1 MGGDKLSHLQQLK
14 TLTLTWFTS
23 SGQPPLNCSWLRQTP
38 SFSAGCDVHCVLDI
52 WTFTTWCYVKTV
64 SQWTAV
70 CTLFLLA
77 RGQLKRWIGNCHKVA
92 KPTDSAR
99 GCQPSPVSQTPATWH
114 PSLHMQWVPNQPEA
128 FSDYIILLD
137 FSEYIFKLNQSHSHS
152 SFNKETFHLDV
163 VGASSSWRIL
173 SDMAVTRQSL
183 DDRQT
188 IRDVARGTIKNP
200 PSLSLSFRQALFASF
215 APSTQ
220 STIFPDSYRMDGRGG
235 HCCSRICHLDKIRHE
250 IG

>member
-1 MGGDKLSHLQQLK
+1 MATAIKWPSLQTLREVVSHLQ
-14 TLTLTWFTS
+14 S
-23 SGQPPLNCSWLRQTP
+23 
-38 SFSAGCDVHCVLDI
+38 
-52 WTFTTWCYVKTV
+52 
-64 SQWTAV
+64 
-70 CTLFLLA
+70 
-77 RGQLKRWIGNCHKVA
+77 
-92 KPTDSAR
+92 
-99 GCQPSPVSQTPATWH
+99 
-114 PSLHMQWVPNQPEA
+114 

-152 SFNKETFHLDV
+152 SFNKETFRLDV

-200 PSLSLSFRQALFASF
+200 PSLSLSFSQALFASF
-215 APSTQ
+215 APSTP

-235 HCCSRICHLDKIRHE
+235 HCCSRICH
-250 IG
+250 

>member
-1 MGGDKLSHLQQLK
+1 MCGLCKLVTNNVKGAGLRVVLKRAANRLSNKHCGTHSVGGDKLSHLQQLK

-99 GCQPSPVSQTPATWH
+99 GCQPSPVSQTPVTWH
-114 PSLHMQWVPNQPEA
+114 PSP
-128 FSDYIILLD
+128 
-137 FSEYIFKLNQSHSHS
+137 QS
-152 SFNKETFHLDV
+152 
-163 VGASSSWRIL
+163 
-173 SDMAVTRQSL
+173 
-183 DDRQT
+183 
-188 IRDVARGTIKNP
+188 ARGI
-200 PSLSLSFRQALFASF
+200 
-215 APSTQ
+215 
-220 STIFPDSYRMDGRGG
+220 
-235 HCCSRICHLDKIRHE
+235 
-250 IG
+250 